1 MMYIQV
7 RNEAAAAAAAS
18 DETFV
23 RHVENIPYFP
33 LLKVDPSNEQT
44 VIKVAQII
52 TSYNNDAT
60 TVNNTDIERD
70 IQGAKV
76 TVITGGLTN
85 ALFKV
90 DLPCNST
97 ANDCNATPTTSYKY
111 TSVLVRIFGAEGL
124 INRDEETTNFA
135 RLCNPKPN
143 GGDKVINLV
152 HTKLNLIGRFNNG
165 RVESWIPNMRQAHYI
180 TDFIGSTE
188 KHNDGALVMEVAR
201 QLSRLHY
208 GFDVKNIAIETS
220 GDDNIEE
227 LRKQPTLWKVIS
239 SWIEELSQHLTTEK
253 FQQHTND
260 DNTLIKLFSFAATNS
275 SQPSQGK
282 DVAQHIILSLTNEL
296 AWLKERVDSHYPNAP
311 IVFCHN
317 DVNAANILLDTTSC
331 GDDERYDKDTVC
343 IIDYEYGSINHAM
356 YDIANFTCEHCGG
369 NDNGIPNYELLPS
382 DERLKKILVEYVNEQ
397 DEIRGESTTSSS
409 QKKEEEIS
417 ILMSQVKLFQMA
429 SNLYWGIWGCLQA
442 ADEVTDGTFQID
454 NDAMLRLEGKK
465 DTTKWDNLRYGRNRL
480 GRYYACKKGAT
491 C

>member
-1 MMYIQV
+1 MTYIQV
-7 RNEAAAAAAAS
+7 RNEAAAAVAAG
-18 DETFV
+18 DDTFV

-52 TSYNNDAT
+52 TTYNNDAT
-60 TVNNTDIERD
+60 TVNNTDLERD

-90 DLPCNST
+90 DLPCNNST
-97 ANDCNATPTTSYKY
+97 ATTY

-143 GGDKVINLV
+143 GGDKIINVV
-152 HTKLNLIGRFNNG
+152 HNKLNLLGRFNNG
-165 RVESWIPNMRQAHYI
+165 RVETWIPNMRQAHYI

-201 QLSRLHY
+201 QLARLHY
-208 GFDVKNIAIETS
+208 GFDVKNVAIETS
-220 GDDNIEE
+220 GGDDDIEE
-227 LRKQPTLWKVIS
+227 LRKQPTLWKVIN
-239 SWIEELSQHLTTEK
+239 SWIEELSQHLSNEK
-253 FQQHTND
+253 FQQQMTD
-260 DNTLIKLFSFAATNS
+260 DTTLIELFSFAATNS
-275 SQPSQGK
+275 SQPAQEK
-282 DVAQHIILSLTNEL
+282 DIAQHIISSLTNEL
-296 AWLKERVDSHYPNAP
+296 AWLKERVDSYYPNAP

-317 DVNAANILLDTTSC
+317 DVNAANILLDITSC
-331 GDDERYDKDTVC
+331 GDDGRYDKDTVC
-343 IIDYEYGSINHAM
+343 IIDYEYGSINYAM

-382 DERLKKILVEYVNEQ
+382 DERLQKILVEYVNERN
-397 DEIRGESTTSSS
+397 EIRGETTPTSSAE
-409 QKKEEEIS
+409 KEEEIS
-417 ILMSQVKLFQMA
+417 NLMSQVKLFQMA

-442 ADEVTDGTFQID
+442 ADEVTDGTFQMD

-465 DTTKWDNLRYGRNRL
+465 DTTKWYNLRYGRNRL
-480 GRYYACKKGAT
+480 ERYYACKKELLAK
-491 C
+491 